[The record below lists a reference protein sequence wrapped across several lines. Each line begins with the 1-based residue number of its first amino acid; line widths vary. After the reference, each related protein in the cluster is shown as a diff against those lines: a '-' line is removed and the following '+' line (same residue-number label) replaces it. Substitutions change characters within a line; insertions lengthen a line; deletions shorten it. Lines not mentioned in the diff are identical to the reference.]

1 MDAKIYF
8 WPQKIYDWTQTK
20 ARKAVILQSKDCEPA
35 HARPKMQA
43 SWLSLNR
50 SLAPKNVSN
59 MNINILAATAAPS
72 FADILAW
79 CFPLIVIVASAI
91 GFGFAAYYWGRNARI
106 ENYLRRR
113 KEEANRASRQNQPN

>member
-1 MDAKIYF
+1 MDAKIYD
-8 WPQKIYDWTQTK
+8 WTQKIYDWTHPN
-20 ARKAVILQSKDCEPA
+20 ARF
-35 HARPKMQA
+35 
-43 SWLSLNR
+43 SLN
-50 SLAPKNVSN
+50 LHPKIVSN
-59 MNINILAATAAPS
+59 MNIIILAATAALS

-79 CFPLIVIVASAI
+79 CFPLVVVVASAI

>member
-8 WPQKIYDWTQTK
+8 WPQKIYDWTQIK
-20 ARKAVILQSKDCEPA
+20 ARKTVISQSKIA
-35 HARPKMQA
+35 
-43 SWLSLNR
+43 
-50 SLAPKNVSN
+50 SN
-59 MNINILAATAAPS
+59 MNINILAA
-72 FADILAW
+72 ADTLAW
-79 CFPLIVIVASAI
+79 CFPLVVVVASAI

>member
-1 MDAKIYF
+1 MSHGCKNLLLA
-8 WPQKIYDWTQTK
+8 TK
-20 ARKAVILQSKDCEPA
+20 NLRLDTNQS
-35 HARPKMQA
+35 PK
-43 SWLSLNR
+43 SRNF
-50 SLAPKNVSN
+50 APKIASN

-72 FADILAW
+72 FADTLAW
-79 CFPLIVIVASAI
+79 CFPLVVVVASAI

>member
-8 WPQKIYDWTQTK
+8 WPQKIYDWTQIK
-20 ARKAVILQSKDCEPA
+20 ARKTVISQSKIA
-35 HARPKMQA
+35 
-43 SWLSLNR
+43 
-50 SLAPKNVSN
+50 SN

-72 FADILAW
+72 FADTLAW
-79 CFPLIVIVASAI
+79 CFPLVVVVASAI

-113 KEEANRASRQNQPN
+113 KEEANRASRQNQPK

>member
-1 MDAKIYF
+1 MDAKNLLLA
-8 WPQKIYDWTQTK
+8 TK
-20 ARKAVILQSKDCEPA
+20 NLRLDTNQS
-35 HARPKMQA
+35 PK
-43 SWLSLNR
+43 SRNF
-50 SLAPKNVSN
+50 APKIASN
-59 MNINILAATAAPS
+59 MNINILAATAALS

-79 CFPLIVIVASAI
+79 CFPLVVIVASAI